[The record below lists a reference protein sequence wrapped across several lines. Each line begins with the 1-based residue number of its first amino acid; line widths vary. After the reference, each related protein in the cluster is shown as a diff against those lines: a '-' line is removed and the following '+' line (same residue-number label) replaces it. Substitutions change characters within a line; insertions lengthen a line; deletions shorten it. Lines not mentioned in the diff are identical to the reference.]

1 MSACK
6 PPEGARSE
14 AQASGGHRV
23 REPAVDLAL
32 AREHGLSDAE
42 WERILAILGR
52 KPTFSEL
59 GIFSVMWSEHCS
71 YKSSR
76 VHLRTLPTRAEHVLV
91 GPGEGAGA
99 VAIGDGLAVI
109 FKIESHNHP
118 SFIEPTQGAATG
130 VGGILRD
137 VFSMGARP
145 IASLDSIRFGPLDD
159 PKHRML
165 LRGVVHG
172 IGGYGNSV
180 GVATVG
186 GETTFHECYRGNI
199 LVNAFNLG
207 LVDADAIFLGQAS
220 GIGNPVIYVGS
231 KTGRDGIH
239 GASLLAS
246 AEFDEASDAKR
257 PTVQVGDPF
266 TEKCLIEACLEVM
279 ATGDVVGIQD
289 MGAAGLTCSSFEM
302 ASRAGTGIEMDL
314 DRVPQRAAGMTPYEL
329 LLSESQE
336 RMLLV
341 SRQGAEQR
349 IVDIFARWDLD
360 AVVVG
365 RVTGD
370 GRMRVRWHGETVV
383 DIPVDPVA
391 ESAPCYERPLRRP
404 ADLDERQKL
413 DLASIEPESD
423 PQAALEALL
432 DEPNL
437 ASKAWIWRQYDSLVQ
452 GNTVLGPGGDAA
464 LVRVRREDGEP
475 TGKALAM
482 SVDCNP
488 RWCWLDPR
496 AGTIAAVAESARN
509 VACTGA
515 RPLAL
520 TNCLN
525 FGSPERPEIMWEFAQ
540 AVAGLGEAASALG
553 TPVISGNVSF
563 YNETSGR
570 AIFPTPTVA
579 VVGLLDD
586 VRRHAVSHWAAP
598 GLAIVLLGETRE
610 EIGGS
615 AWLALR
621 RGLEAGL
628 PPAVDL
634 AHERRLGALLAEGVA
649 AGLVRTAHDV
659 SEGGLAVALAECCLA
674 GPERLGARVALAPG
688 LRLDALLF
696 GESTGRVLVAT
707 GDPDALLARAA
718 GAGVPA
724 RRIGETGGARL
735 AIASTA
741 GATWV
746 DATLERLAAIWE
758 RALPRRLEEAGA
770 APGAAPRETA

>member
-1 MSACK
+1 VS
-6 PPEGARSE
+6 GARE
-14 AQASGGHRV
+14 L
-23 REPAVDLAL
+23 EPVVDLGL
-32 AREHGLSDAE
+32 AREHGLCDAE
-42 WERILAILGR
+42 WQRILEILGR
-52 KPTFSEL
+52 TPTFPEL

-76 VHLRTLPTRAEHVLV
+76 VHLQTLPTKGEHVLI

-99 VAIGDGLAVI
+99 VAIGDGLAAI

-118 SFIEPTQGAATG
+118 SFIEPTQGSATG

-145 IASLDSIRFGPLDD
+145 VASLNSIRFGPLED
-159 PKHRML
+159 PKRQML

-180 GVATVG
+180 GVPTVG
-186 GETTFHECYRGNI
+186 GETSFHECYRGNI

-207 LVDADAIFLGQAS
+207 LVESDRIFLGQAC
-220 GIGNPVIYVGS
+220 GIGNPVIYVGA

-246 AEFDEASDAKR
+246 AEFGDGTDAKR

-266 TEKCLIEACLEVM
+266 TEKCLIEACLEVLRSG
-279 ATGDVVGIQD
+279 AIVGIQD

-341 SRQGAEQR
+341 ARQGAEESVR
-349 IVDIFARWDLD
+349 EIFARWDLD

-370 GRMRVRWHGETVV
+370 GRMRVRWHGTAVV

-391 ESAPCYERPLRRP
+391 RSAPVYERPQRRP
-404 ADLDERQKL
+404 SDLDERQKL

-423 PQAALEALL
+423 PQGALEALL
-432 DEPNL
+432 DAPNL
-437 ASKAWIWRQYDSLVQ
+437 GARGWIWRQYDSLVL

-464 LVRVRREDGEP
+464 LVRVAREDGST
-475 TGKALAM
+475 TGKALAL

-496 AGTIAAVAESARN
+496 AGAIAAVAEAARN
-509 VACTGA
+509 VACSGA

-525 FGSPERPEIMWEFAQ
+525 FGNPEKP
-540 AVAGLGEAASALG
+540 
-553 TPVISGNVSF
+553 
-563 YNETSGR
+563 
-570 AIFPTPTVA
+570 
-579 VVGLLDD
+579 
-586 VRRHAVSHWAAP
+586 
-598 GLAIVLLGETRE
+598 
-610 EIGGS
+610 
-615 AWLALR
+615 
-621 RGLEAGL
+621 
-628 PPAVDL
+628 
-634 AHERRLGALLAEGVA
+634 
-649 AGLVRTAHDV
+649 
-659 SEGGLAVALAECCLA
+659 
-674 GPERLGARVALAPG
+674 
-688 LRLDALLF
+688 
-696 GESTGRVLVAT
+696 
-707 GDPDALLARAA
+707 
-718 GAGVPA
+718 
-724 RRIGETGGARL
+724 
-735 AIASTA
+735 
-741 GATWV
+741 
-746 DATLERLAAIWE
+746 
-758 RALPRRLEEAGA
+758 
-770 APGAAPRETA
+770 

>member
-1 MSACK
+1 MSA
-6 PPEGARSE
+6 R
-14 AQASGGHRV
+14 
-23 REPAVDLAL
+23 REPSVDLEL

-42 WERILAILGR
+42 WQRILELLGR
-52 KPTFSEL
+52 TPTFPEL

-76 VHLRTLPTRAEHVLV
+76 IHLRTLPTQAAGQGAGPVDPGSAAVGTVLV

-99 VAIGDGLAVI
+99 VAIGAGLAVI

-137 VFSMGARP
+137 IFSMGARP
-145 IASLDSIRFGPLDD
+145 IASLDSIRFGPLED

-165 LRGVVHG
+165 LRGVVRG

-186 GETTFHECYRGNI
+186 GETSFHECYRGNI

-207 LVDADAIFLGQAS
+207 IVPQDAIFLGQAA
-220 GIGNPVIYVGS
+220 GVGNPVVYVGS

-246 AEFDEASDAKR
+246 AEFDEQTDAKR

-266 TEKCLIEACLEVM
+266 TEKCLIEACLEAM
-279 ATGDVVGIQD
+279 RSGDIVGIQD

-302 ASRAGTGIEMDL
+302 ASRAGTGIEMEL
-314 DRVPQRAAGMTPYEL
+314 DRVPRRAANLTPYEL

-341 SRQGAEQR
+341 TRQGAEQR
-349 IVDIFARWDLD
+349 VCEQFARWDLE

-365 RVTGD
+365 RVTED
-370 GRMRVRWHGETVV
+370 GRMKVRWHGETVV

-391 ESAPCYERPLRRP
+391 ENAPCYERPIRVP
-404 ADLDERQKL
+404 AELGERQKL

-423 PQAALEALL
+423 PQRALETLL
-432 DEPNL
+432 DAPNL

-452 GNTVLGPGGDAA
+452 GNTVIGPGGDAA
-464 LVRVRREDGEP
+464 LVRVKHEDGTP
-475 TGKALAM
+475 TDLALAM

-488 RWCWLDPR
+488 RWCWLDPYQ
-496 AGTIAAVAESARN
+496 GTIAAVAESARN
-509 VACTGA
+509 VACSGA

-525 FGSPERPEIMWEFAQ
+525 FGSPEKPEIMWEFAES
-540 AVAGLGEAASALG
+540 VRGLGEAARALG

-563 YNETSGR
+563 YNETRGQ
-570 AIFPTPTVA
+570 AIFPTPTIV

-586 VRRHAVSHWAAP
+586 VQRHAVSHWTAP

-610 EIGGS
+610 ELGGS
-615 AWLALR
+615 EWLAQR
-621 RGLEAGL
+621 RGLEVGS
-628 PPAVDL
+628 PPTVDL
-634 AHERRLGALLAEGVA
+634 AHEHRLHGLLADGVA
-649 AGLVRTAHDV
+649 AGEIRTAHDV
-659 SEGGLAVALAECCLA
+659 ADGGLAIALAECCFS
-674 GPERLGARVALAPG
+674 GPERIGARVTLDPA
-688 LRLDALLF
+688 LRLEALLF
-696 GESTGRVLVAT
+696 GESTGRVLVGTA
-707 GDPDALLARAA
+707 DAAALLARAA
-718 GAGVPA
+718 AAGIPA
-724 RRIGETGGARL
+724 QRIGETGGARL
-735 AIASTA
+735 QIGSRA
-741 GATWV
+741 GAVWI
-746 DATLERLAAIWE
+746 DGELERLAAIWS
-758 RALPRRLEEAGA
+758 RALPRRLEEGEGA
-770 APGAAPRETA
+770 PALAEETS